1 MSARATIIPINQTD
15 DMEWDLREVLIEP
28 EYSCD
33 RINEC
38 QAVLQSLKVKK
49 EDEDYMM
56 ELLEIV
62 RESNVELRAYARTG
76 WIKAEESTQIYEG
89 GEGCL
94 FDDIE
99 SELEE
104 EGLFVITA

>member
-1 MSARATIIPINQTD
+1 MPV
-15 DMEWDLREVLIEP
+15 MEWDDKEVLIEP

-33 RINEC
+33 KINDC
-38 QAVLQSLKVKK
+38 QAVLKNLKINK
-49 EDEDYMM
+49 EDEDYVM
-56 ELLEIV
+56 ELLETV

-76 WIKAEESTQIYEG
+76 WLKAEESTQLYEG
-89 GEGCL
+89 GEGTYL
-94 FDDIE
+94 DDIE